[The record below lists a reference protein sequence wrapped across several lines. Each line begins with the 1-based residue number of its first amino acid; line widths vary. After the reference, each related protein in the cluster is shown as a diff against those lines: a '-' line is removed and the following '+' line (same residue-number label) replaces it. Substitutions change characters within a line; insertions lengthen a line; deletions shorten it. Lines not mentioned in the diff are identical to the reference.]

1 MNELTDEWIHAWVV
15 WPCTDHWMNEQ
26 TYWHRHGF
34 SLLETIFWFRVSFWC
49 VVDLPLLTGFYTEPP
64 HITPRIYSTEE
75 THFTWMNKKKN
86 TNALNTRTLLEN
98 LWYLCLHTV
107 HFFFSSSEVMME
119 RGHVSLVVA
128 TVSVHLF
135 YFFIINVYTSV
146 K

>member
-15 WPCTDHWMNEQ
+15 WSCTDHWMNEQ
-26 TYWHRHGF
+26 TDWHRHGF

-49 VVDLPLLTGFYTEPP
+49 VVDRPLLTGFYHRTASYHTTYIFYRRDPLYLNEQ
-64 HITPRIYSTEE
+64 
-75 THFTWMNKKKN
+75 KN
-86 TNALNTRTLLEN
+86 TNALNTQTLLKN

-107 HFFFSSSEVMME
+107 HFFFSSSAVMME

>member
-1 MNELTDEWIHAWVV
+1 MNSCLSGLAVHRPLDERTDGLTQARLFFVRNNILVQGEFLVRRRPSTINRLLHRTASYHTTYIFYRRD
-15 WPCTDHWMNEQ
+15 PLYLNEQ
-26 TYWHRHGF
+26 
-34 SLLETIFWFRVSFWC
+34 
-49 VVDLPLLTGFYTEPP
+49 
-64 HITPRIYSTEE
+64 
-75 THFTWMNKKKN
+75 KN
-86 TNALNTRTLLEN
+86 TNALNTRTLLKN

-107 HFFFSSSEVMME
+107 HFFFSSSAVMME